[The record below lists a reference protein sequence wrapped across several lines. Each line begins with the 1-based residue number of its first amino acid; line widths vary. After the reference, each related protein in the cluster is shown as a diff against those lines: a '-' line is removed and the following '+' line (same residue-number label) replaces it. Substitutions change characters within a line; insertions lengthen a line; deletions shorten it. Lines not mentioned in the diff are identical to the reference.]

1 MDNSS
6 TGQYLSGDHPHK
18 IFCIHHRV
26 ISNRLQ
32 LSALNVAKLNSHDP
46 QVGHG
51 FWGLLIL
58 QIFNQLVEV
67 ADDFSDKIFWNL
79 RKMYY
84 CINANEKIT

>member
-1 MDNSS
+1 MDNSR
-6 TGQYLSGDHPHK
+6 TGQYLSGDDPHQN
-18 IFCIHHRV
+18 ICIHHCV
-26 ISNRLQ
+26 ISNSLQ
-32 LSALNVAKLNSHDP
+32 LSALDVAELSSHDP

-79 RKMYY
+79 RKIYY
-84 CINANEKIT
+84 FISANDNIT